1 MLRGR
6 VATAEPELTA
16 VSGGLVWPQDGWPG
30 GCGHL
35 AGGPGPR
42 TDSLVPLASPGAE
55 PNLAVRPS
63 LESLLAASS
72 HMLKE
77 VLDSP
82 FSDPLKNLR
91 LPRELSSNKKYSWM
105 QKKEE
110 RVRPQDLYFSCGP
123 ERPRLLGGSPAGHP
137 SPVAHSAPVPPLMA
151 SVFLH
156 CVRHVPWAPCDA
168 LEWKPTG
175 GEAGLP
181 FVACVVL
188 GSCRPLQV
196 QTCK

>member
-1 MLRGR
+1 MLR
-6 VATAEPELTA
+6 VATVEPELTA
-16 VSGGLVWPQDGWPG
+16 VSGSLVWPQDGWPG
-30 GCGHL
+30 G
-35 AGGPGPR
+35 PGPS
-42 TDSLVPLASPGAE
+42 TDSLVPLPSPGAE

-110 RVRPQDLYFSCGP
+110 RVRPDDLHFSCGP
-123 ERPRLLGGSPAGHP
+123 SGRGWWAGVLLAILHR
-137 SPVAHSAPVPPLMA
+137 VAHSGPFPLSWPPYSRTVSGMSLGLTVMRWDGSRLA
-151 SVFLH
+151 
-156 CVRHVPWAPCDA
+156 VRPM
-168 LEWKPTG
+168 
-175 GEAGLP
+175 P

-188 GSCRPLQV
+188 GSCRPPQV
-196 QTCK
+196 PNTLVLTKP

>member
-1 MLRGR
+1 MLRSR
-6 VATAEPELTA
+6 VATVEPELTA
-16 VSGGLVWPQDGWPG
+16 VSGSLVWPQDGWS
-30 GCGHL
+30 
-35 AGGPGPR
+35 GGPGPG

-82 FSDPLKNLR
+82 FSDQLKNLR

-110 RVRPQDLYFSCGP
+110 RVRPDDLHFSCGP
-123 ERPRLLGGSPAGHP
+123 RGRGWWAGVLLAILRR
-137 SPVAHSAPVPPLMA
+137 VAHSGPFPLSWPPYSRTVSSMSLGLTVTRWNGTRLA
-151 SVFLH
+151 
-156 CVRHVPWAPCDA
+156 VRPMS
-168 LEWKPTG
+168 
-175 GEAGLP
+175 

-188 GSCRPLQV
+188 GS
-196 QTCK
+196 